1 VAVILTYP
9 ALSPAALSLPQ
20 VPMAEPALGLVAAIG
35 DVLGAAAAAGPGPLD
50 DARDNCC
57 GCLLNLGTD
66 PAALPLLAATEG
78 LLPALAQVRERDW
91 REGERQ
97 MGERERE

>member
-1 VAVILTYP
+1 
-9 ALSPAALSLPQ
+9 
-20 VPMAEPALGLVAAIG
+20 MAEPAVGLVAAIV

-78 LLPALAQVRERDW
+78 LLPALAQVRK
-91 REGERQ
+91 RESW
-97 MGERERE
+97 EREREEE